1 MLYID
6 NSDALVSNVPCANAV
21 SNARTVTKT
30 AQPCY
35 SPKYTVVKK
44 KPG

>member
-6 NSDALVSNVPCANAV
+6 DSDALISNFAYANAV
-21 SNARTVTKT
+21 NNARTVTKT

-35 SPKYTVVKK
+35 SPKYTVVKR